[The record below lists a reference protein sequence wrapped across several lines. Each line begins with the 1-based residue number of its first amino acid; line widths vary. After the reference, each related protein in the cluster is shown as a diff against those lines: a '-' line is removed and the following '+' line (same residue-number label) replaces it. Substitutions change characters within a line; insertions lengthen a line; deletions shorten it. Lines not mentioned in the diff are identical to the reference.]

1 MHPNAFSLATGTI
14 DSAIPAS
21 SANSRTN
28 TFCPINASNEDLIE
42 LNGTLGLGLGPG
54 IGTNES
60 RELDWD
66 WTDVLRAYISYRQ
79 PSFHS
84 ELRSELSES
93 HPTTHNQP
101 PTLISRSHSHSKLPR
116 AIHELIAHVHTHSI
130 PRNPIQI
137 VNPTSIPTS
146 SDSYPNPT
154 LYLSS
159 HLKTESSANSNSKSK
174 KTKRKGSMPVGNSV
188 GYGMSPKKAHEI
200 TRMAEYIGSVARD
213 IVIGTGFGSQ
223 RQTQTPTPLYI
234 VDVGAGQGHLA
245 RALLDAVPK
254 AGIQFGGVLALDGDG
269 VIVERER
276 EKMTKEG
283 QAKEQNDGPRITHKI
298 GHITSPEG
306 LVDAVDEWIGE
317 MEMGLGSR
325 DDQGK
330 SKRAN
335 KPVIPVML
343 VSLHGCGSLSLDV
356 LRAFFIA
363 SISISIR
370 TG

>member
-1 MHPNAFSLATGTI
+1 MHPNAFTTGTI

-21 SANSRTN
+21 STDSIPAHSGSY
-28 TFCPINASNEDLIE
+28 NASNKDLIE
-42 LNGTLGLGLGPG
+42 LNG
-54 IGTNES
+54 
-60 RELDWD
+60 
-66 WTDVLRAYISYRQ
+66 AQ

-84 ELRSELSES
+84 GLRSELSES
-93 HPTTHNQP
+93 NPTTHNQP
-101 PTLISRSHSHSKLPR
+101 PTLNSRSHSHSKLPR
-116 AIHELIAHVHTHSI
+116 AIHKLIAHVHTHSI

-137 VNPTSIPTS
+137 SNLTSIPKS
-146 SDSYPNPT
+146 SDSYPANPI
-154 LYLSS
+154 LHLSS

-188 GYGMSPKKAHEI
+188 GYGMSPKKAHKI
-200 TRMAEYIGSVARD
+200 TRMAEYIGSVSWD
-213 IVIGTGFGSQ
+213 IVIGTAFGSQ
-223 RQTQTPTPLYI
+223 KQTQTPTPLYI
-234 VDVGAGQGHLA
+234 VDIGAGQGHLA

-254 AGIQFGGVLALDGDG
+254 AGIQLGGVLALDGDG

-283 QAKEQNDGPRITHKI
+283 GAKEQNDGPRITHKI
-298 GHITSPEG
+298 GRITSPQG

-317 MEMGLGSR
+317 MEMESGSR

-343 VSLHGCGSLSLDV
+343 VSLWP
-356 LRAFFIA
+356 
-363 SISISIR
+363 
-370 TG
+370 